1 MLPSVIDSISERENE
16 EGLELQ
22 LHSLQVKLKKSE
34 KKNRKLR
41 IKNDRIIQDILL
53 FNHQHNHK
61 LEEENTHLLRG
72 CNEMKELLGCECI
85 LEYDEVLSRPDLEK
99 NKIGNGDGTVS
110 VPETEMVHLD
120 VVGSD
125 DHDIEQSDETYL
137 TVKSPTVR
145 DGNIIGQSTRDM
157 EGNDGEK
164 VQELESKVRYLQEK
178 SRLLAAGKLYCL
190 QWAQDKSYLTYC
202 RKICE
207 VIIFT

>member
-61 LEEENTHLLRG
+61 LEEESTHLLRG
-72 CNEMKELLGCECI
+72 CNKMKELLGCECI
-85 LEYDEVLSRPDLEK
+85 LEYDEVLSGRDLEE
-99 NKIGNGDGTVS
+99 NKIGNDDGTVS
-110 VPETEMVHLD
+110 VLKTAMVHLD
-120 VVGSD
+120 LVESE
-125 DHDIEQSDETYL
+125 DHNIEQSDETYL
-137 TVKSPTVR
+137 TIKSLTVR
-145 DGNIIGQSTRDM
+145 DGDIIVQSTRYM

-164 VQELESKVRYLQEK
+164 VQELEGKVRYFQEK
-178 SRLLAAGKLYCL
+178 SRLLAAG
-190 QWAQDKSYLTYC
+190 T
-202 RKICE
+202 
-207 VIIFT
+207 